1 MSILCNAGGIISIVL
16 TAWLYDSEINEFS
29 LMKMEVLVMNIRDRV
44 EKLRQ
49 LMKEN
54 QMDAYIIPSFDAHQS
69 EYVAEHWKGR
79 EWISGFT
86 GSAGTVVITLKDA
99 GLWTDGR
106 YYIQAEKQLENSGI
120 RLFRMADPGVPF
132 YSEWLADVLKEGS
145 TIGFDGNVFSTSLV
159 KRMEQDIQAKSI
171 LLKMNQ
177 DLINDLWEDRPEI
190 PKGPIFT
197 HEVKYAGKSRV
208 EKLNEVRE
216 EMKNKG
222 ANFYIV
228 TSLDDIAWLL
238 NIRGADVPN
247 NPVAI
252 ANVIVA
258 EHQCYLFI
266 DSCKV
271 PSAVK
276 LELETEGIQL
286 KAYDEIQTFLEKLAD
301 EAAVIYDPN
310 KTNIRLYNAI
320 NSNATKMESSDITT
334 DLKAI
339 KNEVEIKNLKWCEIK
354 DGLAVVKFIKWLKD
368 SVDKEE
374 ITEITA
380 EERLEDFRREQEG
393 FVGPSFDTIAGY
405 KEHAAMMHYKANKE
419 TQFTLKNEGLFL
431 IDSGGQYYDGT
442 TDITRTIVLGQ
453 LTDEQKRDYTLVLKG
468 FIALSAVKYL
478 YGTTGSNL
486 DVLARQPIWQHGLD
500 YKCGTGHGVGFFL
513 NVHEGPQS
521 IRNSNHVILEKGMII
536 TNEPGIYLEG
546 KHGIRIENMMVVVED
561 EKTEFGQFM
570 RFEEITYCPIDLAG
584 INKDMLTENEKQWL
598 NSYHQE
604 VYRKL
609 APYLNEE
616 ERVWL
621 REETREI

>member
-1 MSILCNAGGIISIVL
+1 
-16 TAWLYDSEINEFS
+16 
-29 LMKMEVLVMNIRDRV
+29 MNIRDRV

-49 LMKEN
+49 LMKEK
-54 QMDAYIIPSFDAHQS
+54 QMTAYIIPSFDAHQS
-69 EYVAEHWKGR
+69 EYVAEHWKCR
-79 EWISGFT
+79 QWISGFT
-86 GSAGTVVITLKDA
+86 GSAGTVVITLDDA

-106 YYIQAEKQLENSGI
+106 YYIQAEKQLESSGI
-120 RLFRMADPGVPF
+120 RLFRMMDPGVPS
-132 YSEWLADVLKEGS
+132 YTEWLADVLNEGS
-145 TIGFDGNVFSTSLV
+145 IVGFDGNVFSINMV
-159 KRMEQDIQAKSI
+159 KKMEKDLKAKRI
-171 LLKMNQ
+171 VLKMNQ
-177 DLINDLWEDRPEI
+177 DLIGDLWEDRPDI

-208 EKLNEVRE
+208 EKLNEVRK

-222 ANFYIV
+222 ANYYIL

-247 NPVAI
+247 NPVVI
-252 ANVIVA
+252 ANVIIA
-258 EHQCYLFI
+258 EHKCYLFI

-271 PSAVK
+271 SPLVK
-276 LELETEGIQL
+276 LELEAEGIEL
-286 KAYDEIQTFLEKLAD
+286 KASAEIQTLLENLSGED
-301 EAAVIYDPN
+301 AVILDTN

-320 NSNATKMESSDITT
+320 NSTTKKFESPNITT
-334 DLKAI
+334 NLKSI
-339 KNEVEIKNLKWCEIK
+339 KNEVEIKNFKWCEIK
-354 DGLAVVKFIKWLKD
+354 DGLAMMKFIKWLKT

-380 EERLEDFRREQEG
+380 EERLEDFRKVQEG
-393 FVGPSFDTIAGY
+393 YVGPSFDTIAGY

-419 TQFTLKNEGLFL
+419 TQYTLKNEGLFL

-442 TDITRTIVLGQ
+442 TDITRTIVLGY
-453 LTDEQKRDYTLVLKG
+453 LTDEQKRDFTLVLKG
-468 FIALSAVKYL
+468 FIALSSVKYL
-478 YGTTGSNL
+478 YGATGSNL
-486 DVLARQPIWQHGLD
+486 DVLARQPIWQYGLD

-521 IRNSNHVILEKGMII
+521 LRNDNNNVTLEKGMII

-546 KHGIRIENMMVVVED
+546 KYGIRIENMMLVVED

-570 RFEEITYCPIDLAG
+570 KFEAITYCPIDLAG
-584 INKDMLTENEKQWL
+584 INKDMLTESEKQWL
-598 NSYHQE
+598 NNYHQE
-604 VYRKL
+604 VYTRL

-621 REETREI
+621 MEETREI

>member
-1 MSILCNAGGIISIVL
+1 
-16 TAWLYDSEINEFS
+16 
-29 LMKMEVLVMNIRDRV
+29 MNIRDRV

-69 EYVAEHWKGR
+69 EYVAEHWKCR
-79 EWISGFT
+79 QWISGFT
-86 GSAGTVVITLKDA
+86 GSAGTVVITLEDA

-106 YYIQAEKQLENSGI
+106 YYIQAEEQLEGSGI
-120 RLFRMADPGVPF
+120 RLFRMMDPGVPF
-132 YSEWLADVLKEGS
+132 YSEWLTDVLNEGG
-145 TIGFDGNVFSTSLV
+145 IVGFDGNVFSINMV
-159 KRMEQDIQAKSI
+159 KKMEKDLKAKRI
-171 LLKMNQ
+171 ALKMNQ
-177 DLINDLWEDRPEI
+177 DLIGDLWEDRPEI
-190 PKGPIFT
+190 PKGPMFT
-197 HEVKYAGKSRV
+197 HDVKYAGKSRV
-208 EKLNEVRE
+208 EKLSEVRE

-222 ANFYIV
+222 ANYYIL

-247 NPVAI
+247 NPIVI

-258 EHQCYLFI
+258 EHKCYLFI

-271 PSAVK
+271 PALVK
-276 LELETEGIQL
+276 LELEAEGIEL
-286 KAYDEIQTFLEKLAD
+286 KANHEIQTFLRNLSD
-301 EAAVIYDPN
+301 GDAVILDTN
-310 KTNIRLYNAI
+310 KTNISLYNAI
-320 NSNATKMESSDITT
+320 NSNTKKIEIPNITT
-334 DLKAI
+334 NLKAI

-354 DGLAVVKFIKWLKD
+354 DGLAMVEFIKWLKN

-380 EERLEDFRREQEG
+380 EERLEDFRRGQEG

-419 TQFTLKNEGLFL
+419 TQYTLKNEGLFL

-442 TDITRTIVLGQ
+442 TDITRTIVLGK
-453 LTDEQKRDYTLVLKG
+453 LTDEQKRDFTLVLKG
-468 FIALSAVKYL
+468 FIALSSVKYL
-478 YGTTGSNL
+478 YGATGSNL
-486 DVLARQPIWQHGLD
+486 DVLARQPIWQYGLD

-521 IRNSNHVILEKGMII
+521 IRNDNNNVILEKGMII

-546 KHGIRIENMMVVVED
+546 KYGIRIENMMLVVED

-570 RFEEITYCPIDLAG
+570 KFETITYCPIDLAG
-584 INKDMLTENEKQWL
+584 INKDMLTESEKQWL
-598 NSYHQE
+598 NNYHQE
-604 VYRKL
+604 VYTKL

>member
-1 MSILCNAGGIISIVL
+1 
-16 TAWLYDSEINEFS
+16 
-29 LMKMEVLVMNIRDRV
+29 MNIRDRV

-54 QMDAYIIPSFDAHQS
+54 QMDAYIVPSFDAHQS
-69 EYVAEHWKGR
+69 EYVAEHWKCR
-79 EWISGFT
+79 QWISGFT
-86 GSAGTVVITLKDA
+86 GSAGTVVITLEDA

-106 YYIQAEKQLENSGI
+106 YYIQAEKQLESSGI
-120 RLFRMADPGVPF
+120 RLFRMMDPGVPS
-132 YSEWLADVLKEGS
+132 YTEWLADVLKEGS
-145 TIGFDGNVFSTSLV
+145 NVGFDGNVLSIDMV
-159 KRMEQDIQAKSI
+159 KKMERDLKAKGI
-171 LLKMNQ
+171 ELKMNK
-177 DLINDLWEDRPEI
+177 DLIGDLWEDRPEI

-197 HEVKYAGKSRV
+197 HDVKYAGKSRV

-216 EMKNKG
+216 EMKTKG
-222 ANFYIV
+222 ANYYIL

-247 NPVAI
+247 NPIAI

-258 EHQCYLFI
+258 EHKCYLFI

-271 PSAVK
+271 SPLIK
-276 LELETEGIQL
+276 LELEAEGIEL
-286 KAYDEIQTFLEKLAD
+286 KASAEIQTLLGYLSNGD
-301 EAAVIYDPN
+301 AVILDTN

-320 NSNATKMESSDITT
+320 NSSTKKIESPNITT
-334 DLKAI
+334 NLKAI

-354 DGLAVVKFIKWLKD
+354 DGLAMVKFIKWLKN
-368 SVDKEE
+368 SVDK
-374 ITEITA
+374 TEISEIIA

-419 TQFTLKNEGLFL
+419 TQYTLKNEGLFL

-442 TDITRTIVLGQ
+442 TDITRTIVLGR
-453 LTDEQKRDYTLVLKG
+453 LSDEQKRDFTLVLKG
-468 FIALSAVKYL
+468 FIALSSVKYL
-478 YGTTGSNL
+478 YGATGSNL
-486 DVLARQPIWQHGLD
+486 DVLARQPIWQYGLD
-500 YKCGTGHGVGFFL
+500 FKCGTGHGVGFFL

-521 IRNSNHVILEKGMII
+521 IRNENNNVILEKGMII

-546 KHGIRIENMMVVVED
+546 KYGIRIENMMLVVED

-570 RFEEITYCPIDLAG
+570 KFEAITYCPIDLAG
-584 INKDMLTENEKQWL
+584 INKEMLTESEKQWL
-598 NSYHQE
+598 NNYHQE
-604 VYRKL
+604 VYTKL
-609 APYLNEE
+609 GPYLNEE

-621 REETREI
+621 KEETREI